1 MGKKT
6 ETKTGQPAPRAE
18 REKSKTTTGLSAARI
33 TRAMRAQLGRGRIAR
48 QALEVM
54 RAREQEMCN
63 YLLDKC
69 VAQMKPLAE
78 GSSWRRIKNW
88 HIAAAL
94 AAEPELAALFG
105 VSARLLKNKRIKP
118 KAKK

>member
-6 ETKTGQPAPRAE
+6 ETKTDAPAA
-18 REKSKTTTGLSAARI
+18 RETKTGLSAPRI

-48 QALEVM
+48 QARDAML
-54 RAREQEMCN
+54 AREQELCN

-69 VAQMKPLAE
+69 VAQMKPLADGA
-78 GSSWRRIKNW
+78 GSRRIKN
-88 HIAAAL
+88 HHVAAAL
-94 AAEPELAALFG
+94 AAEPELGALFG
-105 VSARLLKNKRIKP
+105 VSARLLKNKRIKS